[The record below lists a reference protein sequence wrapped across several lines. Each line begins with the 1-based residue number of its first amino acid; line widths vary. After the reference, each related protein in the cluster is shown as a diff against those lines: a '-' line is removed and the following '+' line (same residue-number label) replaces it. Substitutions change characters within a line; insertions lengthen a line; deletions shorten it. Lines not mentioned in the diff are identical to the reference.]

1 MNTEL
6 LLTGAL
12 YGAILLG
19 ILFIPILFLALILGL
34 AKYDMFWTIVPEG
47 RAKAIMVNDEFKK
60 FVMAYH
66 GRKFRGIEE
75 KKDEE
80 GNIDTNWVNRWDVVD
95 VNPNEGMMK
104 HFQKLPLIGGLR
116 WVGIW
121 PFAKVYKYHFRW
133 TSLEQQSGENDE
145 NGNTK
150 GTKLVANTTN
160 EPEMD
165 YILLQKDLYAISV
178 TDVETSEMLPVTALL
193 QIPAQIV
200 NPYKALFNVQHW
212 LEQSENLIADKSR
225 AFMGGLS
232 FTNLIQRTK
241 PTGEEGADKTFDEIN
256 DDQLGGVLMLIKND
270 YGTEIPHVGI
280 RKIDPASDEALKF
293 KEASGAV
300 YVADQQAKADKRE
313 GEGKRDR
320 AVEYYTAVSKIPGGK
335 EMFLAEAIRD
345 SKLRV
350 VTTSGRG
357 VLPTV
362 LTEDVSEGEENA

>member
-1 MNTEL
+1 MNFEL
-6 LLTGAL
+6 LLEGAL

-47 RAKAIMVNDEFKK
+47 RAKAIMLNDKFEK

-66 GRKFRGIEE
+66 GKKFKGKIEN
-75 KKDEE
+75 D
-80 GNIDTNWVNRWDVVD
+80 NWVDQWDVVN
-95 VNPNEGMMK
+95 VNPNENTGGLL
-104 HFQKLPLIGGLR
+104 QKFPLVGGLR

-133 TSLEQQSGENDE
+133 TSLEQQSSEGNDG
-145 NGNTK
+145 NGDTK

-165 YILLQKDLYAISV
+165 YVLLQQDLYAISV
-178 TDVETSEMLPVTALL
+178 TDVVTSEMLPVTALL

-212 LEQSENLIADKSR
+212 LEQCENLIADKSR
-225 AFMGGLS
+225 AFMGGLP
-232 FTNLIQRTK
+232 FANLIQRTK
-241 PTGEEGADKTFDEIN
+241 PSKEGADETFDEIG
-256 DDQLGGVLMLIKND
+256 DEQLGGILDSLEKD
-270 YGTEIPHVGI
+270 YGAKIPHVGI
-280 RKIDPASDEALKF
+280 RKIDPASDESLKF

-300 YVADQQAKADKRE
+300 YVADQKAKAEKRE

-320 AVEYYTAVSKIPGGK
+320 VVEYYTAVSKIPGGK

-345 SKLRV
+345 SNLRV
-350 VTTSGRG
+350 VTTGGSG

-362 LTEDVSEGEENA
+362 LTEDVSEGAKNA